1 VSEIVVWGMGELGGV
16 FARGLL
22 RTGHTVVPVLRDTD
36 VEALAARVPAPALVL
51 VAVGEAALPGVL
63 ARVPAAWRA
72 RVALLQNELRPR
84 DWQRHG
90 LDAPTLAVVWFEKK
104 RGGDARV
111 LLPTPI
117 AGPGTSL
124 LVAALASLGLAAEHV
139 AYDDALAALA
149 AKNLYILT
157 TNLAGLRVGGDV
169 GTLVTTHRALVDAL
183 VPELLA
189 LESALFAPHP
199 VEHAAARAVLER
211 ACAADPRH
219 ACAGRSAPDRLA
231 RTLAHVDALGLALPT
246 LRALAVPA
254 SPAL

>member
-1 VSEIVVWGMGELGGV
+1 VSEVVVWGMGELGGV

-22 RTGHTVVPVLRDTD
+22 RTGHIVFPVLRDTD
-36 VEALAARVPAPALVL
+36 VEALAARLPAPALVL

-63 ARVPAAWRA
+63 ARMPAAWRA

-117 AGPGTSL
+117 AGPGASL
-124 LVAALASLGLAAEHV
+124 LVGALRSLGLASEHV
-139 AYDDALAALA
+139 AYDAALAALV
-149 AKNLYILT
+149 AKNLYILA

-169 GTLVTTHRALVDAL
+169 GTLVTAHRALIDAL

-189 LESALFAPHP
+189 LESALFSPHSVDP
-199 VEHAAARAVLER
+199 AAARAVLER

-231 RTLAHVDALGLALPT
+231 RTLAHADALGLELPA
-246 LRALAVPA
+246 LRALAAPA
-254 SPAL
+254 SPAP